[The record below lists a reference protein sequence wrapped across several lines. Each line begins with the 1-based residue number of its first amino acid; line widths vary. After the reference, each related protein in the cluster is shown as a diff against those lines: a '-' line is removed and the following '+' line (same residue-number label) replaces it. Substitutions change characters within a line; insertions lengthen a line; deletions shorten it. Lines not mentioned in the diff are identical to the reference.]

1 MMLSLSIS
9 TQTTQGYLRMGNVK
23 LPLIALHEYYGQLQP
38 FALNCN
44 QSKPALKEIFLLA
57 RHGGETEKS
66 LEAPLLPCTSMPF
79 TCSCAAMDPVAL
91 SPGKQPQC

>member
-66 LEAPLLPCTSMPF
+66 LEALCCHVPPC
-79 TCSCAAMDPVAL
+79 L
-91 SPGKQPQC
+91 SPAAVLLWTQWL